1 LAIEVDT
8 SITGERVSRVLDRLL
23 AIRGKP
29 DRLGSDNGP
38 EFRCMKMD
46 QWAYRYGVK
55 LQFIP
60 PGKPTKNAYIE
71 SFNATFRDDCLNQH
85 WFRDIKDA
93 RETIEAWRK
102 VYNTIKPHGS
112 LARMTPQAFAAAHP
126 LGGEKEFKL
135 TG

>member
-1 LAIEVDT
+1 MECPDIYSKSFA
-8 SITGERVSRVLDRLL
+8 ERLFRQPELRLL
-23 AIRGKP
+23 PDQSFPVFRTVARGDSP
-29 DRLGSDNGP
+29 RFNRL
-38 EFRCMKMD
+38 F
-46 QWAYRYGVK
+46 V
-55 LQFIP
+55 LHV
-60 PGKPTKNAYIE
+60 AYIE
-71 SFNATFRDDCLNQH
+71 SFNATLRDDCLNQH